1 MVLMPTT
8 QATAYSLQPRT
19 EGVVMMWHK
28 LIRGALH
35 HLHVLTH
42 LMLDCGLKSV

>member
-8 QATAYSLQPRT
+8 QATAYSPQPQT
-19 EGVVMMWHK
+19 EVVVMMWHE

-35 HLHVLTH
+35 YLHVLTH
-42 LMLDCGLKSV
+42 PMLGCELKSV